1 MWILQS
7 LTPWTGPVERFSRS
21 GAKNFKNMSP
31 KMHPVKIFSEK
42 DGLRPGFR
50 TGVALRGWRFKV
62 RGWRKKKGFCLKP
75 QAKRSS
81 NLKPPI
87 GGQELEVFF

>member
-31 KMHPVKIFSEK
+31 KMRPVKIFSEK
-42 DGLRPGFR
+42 EGLQQGFR
-50 TGVALRGWRFKV
+50 TGVSAAW
-62 RGWRKKKGFCLKP
+62 
-75 QAKRSS
+75 
-81 NLKPPI
+81 
-87 GGQELEVFF
+87 LEVQGDRQEDEKVGR

>member
-31 KMHPVKIFSEK
+31 KMRHVKIFSEK
-42 DGLRPGFR
+42 DGLQQGFR
-50 TGVALRGWRFKV
+50 
-62 RGWRKKKGFCLKP
+62 
-75 QAKRSS
+75 
-81 NLKPPI
+81 
-87 GGQELEVFF
+87 

>member
-31 KMHPVKIFSEK
+31 KMHHVKIFSEK
-42 DGLRPGFR
+42 DGPRPGFR
-50 TGVALRGWRFKV
+50 IEPNTQISRLLVSDSSVLSVDLYPVFPPVA
-62 RGWRKKKGFCLKP
+62 
-75 QAKRSS
+75 
-81 NLKPPI
+81 
-87 GGQELEVFF
+87 

>member
-42 DGLRPGFR
+42 DGPQPGFR
-50 TGVALRGWRFKV
+50 IESNTQIFRLLVSDSRLLLLDFRPVFPPVA
-62 RGWRKKKGFCLKP
+62 
-75 QAKRSS
+75 
-81 NLKPPI
+81 
-87 GGQELEVFF
+87 

>member
-31 KMHPVKIFSEK
+31 KMRHVKIFSEK
-42 DGLRPGFR
+42 DGLQQGFR
-50 TGVALRGWRFKV
+50 TGVRDRESGV
-62 RGWRKKKGFCLKP
+62 
-75 QAKRSS
+75 
-81 NLKPPI
+81 
-87 GGQELEVFF
+87 GGGGNYCAAGGSR